1 MSSFALPAPRKRFGQ
16 HFLRDERI
24 LARIVSVANVS
35 ETDLVLEI
43 GPGRGALTDLLLAK
57 AGAVAAIELDRDL
70 AAFLREHY
78 AERRFFLHEGDIL
91 KVDLGACLEAA
102 RAAFPDLPVRSVKL
116 VANLPYNVST
126 PTLERLAA
134 ERERFSTI
142 IVMLQKE
149 VVERIASQPGSKD
162 YGYFSVFVQAYF
174 TVESLFDVQPGAF
187 KPPPKVLS
195 AVARLTPRA
204 VPLVAPAH
212 ERRFRSIS
220 SLAFSQRR
228 KMLGKTLRG
237 LATSPE
243 ALASAFEMAQIDPA
257 RRPETLTVAEFVKL
271 TEAFAG
277 LD

>member
-1 MSSFALPAPRKRFGQ
+1 MSSFSLPAPRKRFGQ

-35 ETDLVLEI
+35 GADLVVEI

-70 AAFLREHY
+70 AAFLRERY
-78 AERRFFLHEGDIL
+78 AGRRLYLHEGDIL
-91 KVDLGACLEAA
+91 KADLGVVLDAA
-102 RAAFPDLPVRSVKL
+102 RAAFPDAGNGPVKM

-126 PTLERLAA
+126 PILEKLIDD
-134 ERERFSTI
+134 REQFASLV
-142 IVMLQKE
+142 VMLQKE
-149 VVERIASQPGSKD
+149 VVERIASTPGTKD
-162 YGYFSVFVQAYF
+162 YGYFSVFLQAYF
-174 TVESLFDVQPGAF
+174 SIEALFDVPPGAF
-187 KPPPKVLS
+187 QPPPKVMS

-212 ERRFRSIS
+212 ERRFRSLA

-237 LATSPE
+237 LAATPE
-243 ALASAFEMAQIDPA
+243 SFTAAFERAGIDPT
-257 RRPETLTVAEFVKL
+257 RRPETLTVAEFVRL
-271 TEAFAG
+271 TEAFG
-277 LD
+277 EP